1 MKLILIRHGKTSA
14 SAAHVYCGSTDL
26 ALSAAGIADLQLK
39 KKNLPY
45 PDAAGFRIIT
55 SGMRRC
61 ETTLSLLYGALPHE
75 TVSDFREMDF
85 GAFEMRSYAEMR
97 SEREYLSWIEG
108 DNEANPTP
116 GGESG
121 AAMPGA
127 CARCDRP
134 RAENRARYTD
144 YHARRPNRR
153 HHGLSFSERKQKP
166 LRMAAGTRAR
176 VRSRYSAE
184 PLLFNLKSMR
194 TKAHDFL

>member
-75 TVSDFREMDF
+75 TVSDFR
-85 GAFEMRSYAEMR
+85 
-97 SEREYLSWIEG
+97 
-108 DNEANPTP
+108 
-116 GGESG
+116 
-121 AAMPGA
+121 
-127 CARCDRP
+127 
-134 RAENRARYTD
+134 
-144 YHARRPNRR
+144 
-153 HHGLSFSERKQKP
+153 
-166 LRMAAGTRAR
+166 
-176 VRSRYSAE
+176 
-184 PLLFNLKSMR
+184 
-194 TKAHDFL
+194 

>member
-26 ALSAAGIADLQLK
+26 ALSAEGIADLQLK

-45 PDAAGFRIIT
+45 PGAAGFRIIT

-61 ETTLSLLYGALPHE
+61 EATLSLLYGALPHE

-85 GAFEMRSYAEMR
+85 GAFEMRSYAEMK

-108 DNEANPTP
+108 DSEANPTP

-121 AAMPGA
+121 AAM
-127 CARCDRP
+127 
-134 RAENRARYTD
+134 
-144 YHARRPNRR
+144 
-153 HHGLSFSERKQKP
+153 
-166 LRMAAGTRAR
+166 RAR
-176 VRSRYSAE
+176 VLAATERVLKTGRDTLIITHGGPIAAIMAYLFPKENKNRYEWQPE
-184 PLLFNLKSMR
+184 PGRGYAVDTAQNRYF
-194 TKAHDFL
+194 AI

>member
-26 ALSAAGIADLQLK
+26 ALSAEGTADLQLK
-39 KKNLPY
+39 KQDLPY

-85 GAFEMRSYAEMR
+85 GAFEMRSYAELR
-97 SEREYLSWIEG
+97 SKREYLSWIEG

-121 AAMPGA
+121 AAM
-127 CARCDRP
+127 
-134 RAENRARYTD
+134 
-144 YHARRPNRR
+144 
-153 HHGLSFSERKQKP
+153 
-166 LRMAAGTRAR
+166 RAR
-176 VRSRYSAE
+176 VLAATDRVLKTGRDTLIITHGGPIAAIMAYLFPKENKNRYEWQPE
-184 PLLFNLKSMR
+184 PGRGYAVDTAQDRYF
-194 TKAHDFL
+194 AI